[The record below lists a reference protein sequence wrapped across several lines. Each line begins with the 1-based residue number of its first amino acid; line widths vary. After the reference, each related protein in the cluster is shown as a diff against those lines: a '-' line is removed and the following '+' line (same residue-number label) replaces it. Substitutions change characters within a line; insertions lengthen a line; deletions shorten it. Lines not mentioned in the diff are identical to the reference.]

1 MTVSMALLL
10 LITLANVA
18 VRYLTH
24 ASFAF
29 TEEISVALMVI
40 MALAGASSAVARDR
54 HIRVTVLI
62 DRLPQRGRRAAE
74 LLALAATALMFGLL
88 TWYGAR
94 LAYDDFRY
102 EVTSPGLGLPQWL
115 YSVWLPLLSALIAV
129 RALGRALGLIL
140 RLLRRP

>member
-1 MTVSMALLL
+1 MAVSMALLL

-40 MALAGASSAVARDR
+40 MALAGASSAVVRDR

-62 DRLPQRGRRAAE
+62 ERLPRRGRHAAE
-74 LLALAATALMFGLL
+74 LLARAATALMFGLL

-129 RALGRALGLIL
+129 RALGLML
-140 RLLRRP
+140 RCKRP